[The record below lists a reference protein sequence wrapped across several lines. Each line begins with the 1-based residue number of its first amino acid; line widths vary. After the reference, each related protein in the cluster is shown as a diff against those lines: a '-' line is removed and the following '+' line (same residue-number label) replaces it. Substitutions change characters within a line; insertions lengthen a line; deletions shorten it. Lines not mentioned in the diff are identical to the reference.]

1 MMGRKGHFHTD
12 SNDRSMLLPESRCA
26 ARTAVSD
33 AHTVNVRLV
42 DGTPRAVVVSLK
54 SIWAVFL
61 ISINLDRTLLSS

>member
-1 MMGRKGHFHTD
+1 
-12 SNDRSMLLPESRCA
+12 MLP
-26 ARTAVSD
+26 RTAVSD

-61 ISINLDRTLLSS
+61 ISIISTAHF